1 MEAQLPD
8 ALSCCNVERRSNMN
22 TLVPVDHAAPAL
34 PGQAFR
40 PIEPEKMHLRQLF
53 GMLLQRANLG
63 LGVAGVVFV
72 LVLAAFALK
81 TPTYAAMGSVV
92 VDPKQQN
99 LASAN
104 QQPAGLPPDT
114 SAVDTQ
120 VEVLRSP
127 ALAQAVVRRLRL
139 YNDPEFNPD
148 MRPGLFEWNRAKTP
162 VANPDAGLVARTSDA
177 LMSHMWARRAGLTY
191 VIQVGATSTSPQ
203 KAALLSNTI
212 MDTYLKRQ
220 LDQKLAAVTR
230 ANKELGMSLEKM
242 RQDAE
247 VAEARVQQYRNA
259 HGLFS
264 AQGATMAEQEVSTL
278 NQQIAIAKAEAAE
291 KRARLAAAQ
300 SQLRNGNGG
309 ADVGAALGSETVKEM
324 RKREAELSVKLA
336 QLQTDFT
343 NDYPEVKRTSAELR
357 DIRMQIQSEINR
369 ILSSL
374 RADAQAAAGREAS
387 LIGSRGVAQGGLA
400 ANGEAQVGLLGLQQ
414 RADAAK
420 QIYEAYLNR
429 AKEVAAEGSLQ
440 QADATI
446 NSQAQIP
453 TAPHSPNMRLGA
465 ALALVA
471 ALVSAA
477 AAMLMAEFWDKHLR
491 SRLDVE
497 RELGVPFAGVL
508 PDFRSVKPKG
518 LRGPAA
524 EPAEYLVSH
533 PFSGFAEAFRNLRAF
548 LMVSSRGDDAKLI
561 AVTSAVPREGKS
573 LTSFCLARTLAL
585 SGSRVVLVD
594 CDLRQR
600 GASKL
605 SGHQDVGLVEVV
617 QDKVPLED
625 ALIHDE
631 KSNCYVLPAAGKS
644 VPYDLF
650 SNPETDEVLRKLCD
664 QFDYV
669 ILDAPPILGVADA
682 RILAAKADRVLYLVQ
697 WNKTPLRAAQSAV
710 DILQECGAN
719 VAGALLTK
727 VNVKGQA
734 RYGYGDSSDYY
745 GYFKNYYIAAA

>member
-1 MEAQLPD
+1 
-8 ALSCCNVERRSNMN
+8 MN
-22 TLVPVDHAAPAL
+22 TLVPVDHAMPAP

-40 PIEPEKMHLRQLF
+40 PIEPERMHLRQLF
-53 GMLLQRANLG
+53 GLLLQRARLG
-63 LGVAGVVFV
+63 LGVAAIVFV

-81 TPTYAAMGSVV
+81 TPTYAASGSVV

-99 LASAN
+99 MASAN
-104 QQPAGLPPDT
+104 QQPTGLPPDT

-127 ALAQAVVRRLRL
+127 ALAEAVVRRLQL

-148 MRPGLFEWNRAKTP
+148 MRPGLFGDREKTP
-162 VANPDAGLVARTSDA
+162 IANPDTRVIARTTNA
-177 LMSHMWARRAGLTY
+177 LMMHTWARRAGLTY
-191 VIQVGATSTSPQ
+191 VIQVGASSTSPQ
-203 KAALLSNTI
+203 KASLLSNTI

-220 LDQKLAAVTR
+220 LDAKLATVTR

-247 VAEARVQQYRNA
+247 VAEARVQQYKNA
-259 HGLFS
+259 NGLFS
-264 AQGATMAEQEVSTL
+264 AEGATMAEQEVSTL
-278 NQQIAIAKAEAAE
+278 NQQVAIAKAEAAE

-300 SQLRNGNGG
+300 AQLRNGNGG
-309 ADVGAALGSETVKEM
+309 ADVGAALGSETVKEL

-343 NDYPEVKRTSAELR
+343 PEYPEVKRTSAELR
-357 DIRMQIQSEINR
+357 DIRVQIQSEINR

-374 RADAQAAAGREAS
+374 RAEAQAAAGRESS

-400 ANGEAQVGLLGLQQ
+400 ANGQAQVGLLALQQ

-446 NSQAQIP
+446 NSGAQIP
-453 TAPHSPNMRLGA
+453 TAPASPNMRLGA
-465 ALALVA
+465 AIALLAGLIA
-471 ALVSAA
+471 AA

-518 LRGPAA
+518 LRGAAA

-548 LMVSSRGDDAKLI
+548 LMVSARGDDAKLI
-561 AVTSAVPREGKS
+561 AITSAVPREGKS

-585 SGSRVVLVD
+585 SGSKVVLVD

-600 GASKL
+600 GATKL

-617 QDKVPLED
+617 QDKVPLSE
-625 ALIHDE
+625 ALIHDP

-650 SNPETDEVLRKLCD
+650 SNPETDEVLRQLCD
-664 QFDYV
+664 DFDYV

>member
-1 MEAQLPD
+1 MNSLITMSHELP
-8 ALSCCNVERRSNMN
+8 A
-22 TLVPVDHAAPAL
+22 H

-40 PIEPEKMHLRQLF
+40 PIEPERMHLRQLF
-53 GMLLQRANLG
+53 GILLQRAKLALAVG
-63 LGVAGVVFV
+63 GAVFLV
-72 LVLAAFALK
+72 VLAAFALK
-81 TPTYAAMGSVV
+81 TPTYSATGSVV
-92 VDPKQQN
+92 IDPKGVN
-99 LASAN
+99 LARAE
-104 QQPAGLPPDT
+104 QPASYGAPPDT

-120 VEVLRSP
+120 VEMLRSQ
-127 ALAQAVVRRLRL
+127 ALAERVVRRMKL
-139 YNDPEFNPD
+139 YNDPEFNGAQAPSFFGLIPAKAPIAHPD
-148 MRPGLFEWNRAKTP
+148 PKLISRVASGLMTHVW
-162 VANPDAGLVARTSDA
+162 V
-177 LMSHMWARRAGLTY
+177 RRAGLTY
-191 VIQVGATSTSPQ
+191 VVYVGVSSTSPQ
-203 KAALLSNTI
+203 KAAALTNVY
-212 MDTYLKRQ
+212 MDEYLKKQ
-220 LDQKLAAVTR
+220 LDDKIALVSK
-230 ANKELGMSLEKM
+230 ANSELGQSLEKM
-242 RQDAE
+242 RQDSEA
-247 VAEARVQQYRNA
+247 ATARVQEYKNA

-264 AQGATMAEQEVSTL
+264 TEGQTMAEQEVSTL
-278 NQQIAIAKAEAAE
+278 NTQIAAAKADAAE
-291 KRARLAAAQ
+291 KEARLLAAEAQ
-300 SQLRNGNGG
+300 ARTGTAG
-309 ADVGAALGSETVKEM
+309 ADVGAALNSETIREL
-324 RKREAELSVKLA
+324 RKQEAELSVKLA
-336 QLQTDFT
+336 QLRTDFT
-343 NDYPEVKRTSAELR
+343 DQYPDVKRTSNQLKDVRAE
-357 DIRMQIQSEINR
+357 IQQEINR
-369 ILSSL
+369 ILSNLKAEAS
-374 RADAQAAAGREAS
+374 AAQGRESS
-387 LIGSRGVAQGGLA
+387 LLASRGHAQGGLA
-400 ANGEAQVGLLGLQQ
+400 ANGQAQVGLLALQQ

-429 AKEVAAEGSLQ
+429 AKQVAAEGSLQ
-440 QADATI
+440 QADATV

-453 TAPHSPNMRLGA
+453 SAPSSPNMKLGA
-465 ALALVA
+465 AMALFA
-471 ALVSAA
+471 ALVSAG

-508 PDFRSVKPKG
+508 PDFRSIKPKG

-548 LMVSSRGDDAKLI
+548 LMVSARGDDAKLI

-600 GASKL
+600 GTTKL
-605 SGHQDVGLVEVV
+605 SGHQEVGLVEVV
-617 QDKVPLED
+617 QDKVPLSE
-625 ALIHDE
+625 ALIHDA
-631 KSNCYVLPAAGKS
+631 KSNCFILPAAGKS

-650 SNPETDEVLRKLCD
+650 SNPETDEVLRQLCE

-710 DILQECGAN
+710 DILQECGAS

-727 VNVKGQA
+727 VNVKDQA

>member
-1 MEAQLPD
+1 
-8 ALSCCNVERRSNMN
+8 MN
-22 TLVPVDHAAPAL
+22 TTLIPIAQELPAH
-34 PGQAFR
+34 PGQPFR
-40 PIEPEKMHLRQLF
+40 PIEPERMHLRQLF
-53 GMLLQRANLG
+53 GIILQRAKLG
-63 LGVAGVVFV
+63 LGVAAVVFV
-72 LVLAAFALK
+72 LVLAAFAMK
-81 TPTYAAMGSVV
+81 TPTYSAMGSVV
-92 VDPKQQN
+92 IDPRHENLAQADQKQQ
-99 LASAN
+99 
-104 QQPAGLPPDT
+104 GWLPPDT

-127 ALAQAVVRRLRL
+127 ALAEAVVRRLQL
-139 YNDPEFNPD
+139 WNDPEFNPQ
-148 MRPGLFEWNRAKTP
+148 MRPGLFGLTP
-162 VANPDAGLVARTSDA
+162 AHPPIANPDPHLVAGVTNA
-177 LMSHMWARRAGLTY
+177 LMAHMWARRAGLTY
-191 VIQVGATSTSPQ
+191 VVEVGSTSTSPQ
-203 KAALLSNTI
+203 KAAMLTNTV

-220 LDQKLAAVTR
+220 LDNKLASVTR

-247 VAEARVQQYRNA
+247 AAEARVQEYKNA

-264 AQGATMAEQEVSTL
+264 AEGATMAEQEVSTL
-278 NQQIAIAKAEAAE
+278 NQQIAIAKADAAE
-291 KRARLAAAQ
+291 KAARYAAAQ
-300 SQLRNGNGG
+300 AQLRNGGGG
-309 ADVGAALGSETVKEM
+309 ADVGAALGSETIKEL
-324 RKREAELSVKLA
+324 RKQEAELSVKLA

-343 NDYPEVKRTSAELR
+343 PEYPDVKRTAAQLR
-357 DIRMQIQSEINR
+357 DVRAQIQSEINR
-369 ILSSL
+369 ILSNL
-374 RADAQAAAGREAS
+374 TAEAQAAAGRESS
-387 LIGSRGVAQGGLA
+387 LSSSRGAAQGGLA
-400 ANGEAQVGLLGLQQ
+400 ANGQAQVGLLALQQ
-414 RADAAK
+414 RAEAAK

-429 AKEVAAEGSLQ
+429 AKEVAAEGSIQ
-440 QADATI
+440 QADGSI
-446 NSQAQIP
+446 NSQAQVP
-453 TAPHSPNMRLGA
+453 TQPYSPNMRLGA
-465 ALALVA
+465 ALALLASLVA
-471 ALVSAA
+471 AG

-524 EPAEYLVSH
+524 EPAEYLVDY

-548 LMVSSRGDDAKLI
+548 LMISSRDDDAKLI

-585 SGSRVVLVD
+585 SGSKVVLVD

-600 GASKL
+600 GTSKL
-605 SGHQDVGLVEVV
+605 AGQNEVGLVEVV
-617 QDKVPLED
+617 QDKVPLEE
-625 ALIHDE
+625 ALIHDP

-644 VPYDLF
+644 TPYDLF
-650 SNPETDEVLRKLCD
+650 SNPETDAVLRKLAD
-664 QFDYV
+664 DFDYV

>member
-1 MEAQLPD
+1 MNNLIPIAHELP
-8 ALSCCNVERRSNMN
+8 A
-22 TLVPVDHAAPAL
+22 H

-40 PIEPEKMHLRQLF
+40 PIEPERMHLRQMF
-53 GMLLQRANLG
+53 GIILQRAKLG
-63 LGVAGVVFV
+63 LGVAALVFV
-72 LVLAAFALK
+72 LVFTAFAIK
-81 TPTYAAMGSVV
+81 TPTYAAMGSIV
-92 VDPKQQN
+92 VDPKQTN
-99 LASAN
+99 LA
-104 QQPAGLPPDT
+104 QPNPQTSYAPPDT
-114 SAVDTQ
+114 SAVDTE

-127 ALAQAVVRRLRL
+127 ALAEAVVRRLKL
-139 YNDPEFNPD
+139 WNDPEFNPA
-148 MRPGLFEWNRAKTP
+148 MKPGLFGLVPAYPP
-162 VANPDAGLVARTSDA
+162 VANPDARLLARTTNA
-177 LMSHMWARRAGLTY
+177 LRGHMWARRAGLTY
-191 VIQVGATSTSPQ
+191 VVEVGATSTSSQ
-203 KAALLSNTI
+203 KAAMLANTI
-212 MDTYLKRQ
+212 LDTYLDRQ
-220 LDQKLAAVTR
+220 LDQKLGAITR
-230 ANKELGMSLEKM
+230 ANRELGLSLEKM

-247 VAEARVQQYRNA
+247 TAEARVQQYKNA

-264 AQGATMAEQEVSTL
+264 AEGATMAEQEVSTL
-278 NQQIAIAKAEAAE
+278 NQQVAIAKAEAAE
-291 KRARLAAAQ
+291 KAARVAAAEA
-300 SQLRNGNGG
+300 QLRNGNLG
-309 ADVGAALGSETVKEM
+309 ADVGAALGSETVKEL

-343 NDYPEVKRTSAELR
+343 SEYPEVKRTAAQLQAVR
-357 DIRMQIQSEINR
+357 AQTQSEINR

-374 RADAQAAAGREAS
+374 RADSRASSGRVGS
-387 LIGSRGVAQGGLA
+387 LLASRGQAEGGLA
-400 ANGEAQVGLLGLQQ
+400 ANGQAQVGMLALQQ

-429 AKEVAAEGSLQ
+429 AKQVAAEGSLQ
-440 QADATI
+440 QADARV
-446 NSQAQIP
+446 NSAAQVP
-453 TAPHSPNMRLGA
+453 TSPASPNMKLGAVLALLAGLGA
-465 ALALVA
+465 AGV
-471 ALVSAA
+471 
-477 AAMLMAEFWDKHLR
+477 AMLMAEFWDKHLR

-508 PDFRSVKPKG
+508 PDFRSIKPKG

-548 LMVSSRGDDAKLI
+548 LMVSARQENSCII
-561 AVTSAVPREGKS
+561 ALTSAVPREGKS

-585 SGSRVVLVD
+585 SGSSVVLVD

-600 GASKL
+600 GATKL
-605 SGHQDVGLVEVV
+605 AGHPETGLVEVV
-617 QDKVPLED
+617 QDGVPLSD
-625 ALIHDE
+625 ALVHDE
-631 KSNCYVLPAAGKS
+631 KSNCFVLPAGKS
-644 VPYDLF
+644 APYDLF
-650 SNPETDEVLRKLCD
+650 SNPKTDEVLRELSER
-664 QFDYV
+664 FDYV

-719 VAGALLTK
+719 VVGALLTK

>member
-1 MEAQLPD
+1 
-8 ALSCCNVERRSNMN
+8 
-22 TLVPVDHAAPAL
+22 
-34 PGQAFR
+34 
-40 PIEPEKMHLRQLF
+40 MHLRQLF
-53 GMLLQRANLG
+53 GIVLQRAKLG
-63 LGVAGVVFV
+63 LAVAAVVFI
-72 LVLAAFALK
+72 LVMAAFALK
-81 TPTYAAMGSVV
+81 TPTYSAMGSVV
-92 VDPKQQN
+92 IDPKHQN
-99 LASAN
+99 LTQTN
-104 QQPAGLPPDT
+104 QQGGLPPDT
-114 SAVDTQ
+114 SAVDTE

-127 ALAQAVVRRLRL
+127 ALAEAVVRRLKL
-139 YNDPEFNPD
+139 YNDPEFNSNVK
-148 MRPGLFEWNRAKTP
+148 PGLFGLTP
-162 VANPDAGLVARTSDA
+162 APAPISNPDQQLLARTTDA
-177 LMSHMWARRAGLTY
+177 LMTHLWARRAGLTY
-191 VIQVGATSTSPQ
+191 VVQVGAMSTSPK
-203 KAALLSNTI
+203 KATMLANTV
-212 MDTYLKRQ
+212 MDTYLQRQ
-220 LDQKLAAVTR
+220 LDEKLAAVTR

-247 VAEARVQQYRNA
+247 AAEARVQQYKNA

-278 NQQIAIAKAEAAE
+278 NQQVAIAKAEAAE
-291 KRARLAAAQ
+291 KLARLDAAQ
-300 SQLRNGNGG
+300 AQLHNGNAG
-309 ADVGAALGSETVKEM
+309 ADVGAALGSTTIMEL

-343 NDYPEVKRTSAELR
+343 PEYPEVKRTAAELH
-357 DIRMQIQSEINR
+357 DIRAQIQSEINR

-374 RADAQAAAGREAS
+374 RAEAQAASGREAS
-387 LIGSRGVAQGGLA
+387 LLASRGNAQGGLA
-400 ANGEAQVGLLGLQQ
+400 ANGQAQVGLLGLQQ
-414 RADAAK
+414 RAEAAK

-429 AKEVAAEGSLQ
+429 AKEVSAEGTLQ

-446 NSQAQIP
+446 NSFAQIP
-453 TAPHSPNMRLGA
+453 TTPSSPNMKLGA
-465 ALALVA
+465 ALALLA
-471 ALVSAA
+471 GLVSAG

-533 PFSGFAEAFRNLRAF
+533 PFSGFSEAFRNLRAF
-548 LMVSSRGDDAKLI
+548 LMVSARGDDAKLI
-561 AVTSAVPREGKS
+561 AITSAVPREGKS

-600 GASKL
+600 GATKL

-617 QDKVPLED
+617 QDKVPLSQALVHD
-625 ALIHDE
+625 A
-631 KSNCYVLPAAGKS
+631 KSNCFILPAAGKS

-650 SNPETDEVLRKLCD
+650 SNPETDEVLRKLCE

-697 WNKTPLRAAQSAV
+697 WNKTPLRAAQSAI

-727 VNVKGQA
+727 VNVKDQA
-734 RYGYGDSSDYY
+734 RYGYGNSSDYY

>member
-1 MEAQLPD
+1 M
-8 ALSCCNVERRSNMN
+8 S
-22 TLVPVDHAAPAL
+22 TLVPIAHELPAS
-34 PGQAFR
+34 PGQPFR
-40 PIEPEKMHLRQLF
+40 PIEPERMHLRQLF
-53 GMLLQRANLG
+53 GILLQRAKLG
-63 LGVAGVVFV
+63 LGVAAVVFV
-72 LVLAAFALK
+72 LVLAAFAMK
-81 TPTYAAMGSVV
+81 TPSYSAMGSVV
-92 VDPKQQN
+92 IDPKHQN
-99 LASAN
+99 LATEN
-104 QQPAGLPPDT
+104 PQQAGLPPDT

-127 ALAQAVVRRLRL
+127 ALAEAVVRRLKL
-139 YNDPEFNPD
+139 YNDPEFNSN
-148 MRPGLFEWNRAKTP
+148 MKRGLFGLAPAHPPIAT
-162 VANPDAGLVARTSDA
+162 PDARLLARTTNA

-191 VIQVGATSTSPQ
+191 VVEIGATSTSPT
-203 KAALLSNTI
+203 KAAMLTNSI
-212 MDTYLKRQ
+212 MDTYLNRQ
-220 LDQKLAAVTR
+220 LDVKLSAVTR
-230 ANKELGMSLEKM
+230 ANSELGMSLEKM

-247 VAEARVQQYRNA
+247 TAEARVQEYKNA

-264 AQGATMAEQEVSTL
+264 AEGSTMAEQEVSTL
-278 NQQIAIAKAEAAE
+278 NQQIAIAKADAAE
-291 KRARLAAAQ
+291 KRARLIAAQ
-300 SQLRNGNGG
+300 AQLRNGNAG
-309 ADVGAALGSETVKEM
+309 ADVGAALGSDTIKEL

-336 QLQTDFT
+336 QLNTDFT
-343 NDYPEVKRTSAELR
+343 PEYPEVKRTAAELR
-357 DIRMQIQSEINR
+357 DIRTQIQGEINR

-374 RADAQAAAGREAS
+374 RAEAQAADGREAS
-387 LIGSRGVAQGGLA
+387 LLASRGAAQGGLA
-400 ANGEAQVGLLGLQQ
+400 ANGEAQVGMLALQQ

-429 AKEVAAEGSLQ
+429 AKQVAAEGSIQ
-440 QADATI
+440 QADGSI
-446 NSQAQIP
+446 NSAAQVP
-453 TAPHSPNMRLGA
+453 TAPSSPNMKLAA
-465 ALALVA
+465 ALALLAGIFA
-471 ALVSAA
+471 AG
-477 AAMLMAEFWDKHLR
+477 AAMLIAEFWDKHLR

-497 RELGVPFAGVL
+497 RDLGVPFAGVL

-518 LRGPAA
+518 LHGPAA
-524 EPAEYLVSH
+524 EPEEYLVSH

-548 LMVSSRGDDAKLI
+548 LMVSARGDDAKLI

-585 SGSRVVLVD
+585 SGARVALVD

-600 GASKL
+600 GTTKL
-605 SGHQDVGLVEVV
+605 SGHHEVGLVEVV
-617 QDKVPLED
+617 QDKIPLSE
-625 ALIHDE
+625 ALIHDP
-631 KSNCYVLPAAGKS
+631 KSNCFILPACGKS

-650 SNPETDEVLRKLCD
+650 SNPETDEVLRQLCD

-682 RILAAKADRVLYLVQ
+682 RLLAAKADRVLYLVQ
-697 WNKTPLRAAQSAV
+697 WNKTPLRAAQSAI

>member
-1 MEAQLPD
+1 M
-8 ALSCCNVERRSNMN
+8 S
-22 TLVPVDHAAPAL
+22 TLVPIAHELPAS
-34 PGQAFR
+34 PGQPFR
-40 PIEPEKMHLRQLF
+40 PIEPERMHLRQLF
-53 GMLLQRANLG
+53 GILLQRAKLG
-63 LGVAGVVFV
+63 LGVAAVVFV
-72 LVLAAFALK
+72 LVLAAFAMK
-81 TPTYAAMGSVV
+81 TPSYSAMGSVV
-92 VDPKQQN
+92 IDPKHQN
-99 LASAN
+99 LATEN
-104 QQPAGLPPDT
+104 PQQAGLPPDT

-127 ALAQAVVRRLRL
+127 ALAEAVVRRLKL
-139 YNDPEFNPD
+139 YNDPEFNSN
-148 MRPGLFEWNRAKTP
+148 MKRGLFGLAPAHPPIAT
-162 VANPDAGLVARTSDA
+162 PDARLLARTTNA

-191 VIQVGATSTSPQ
+191 VVEIGATSTSPT
-203 KAALLSNTI
+203 KAAMLTNSI
-212 MDTYLKRQ
+212 MDTYLNRQ
-220 LDQKLAAVTR
+220 LDVKLSAVTR
-230 ANKELGMSLEKM
+230 ANSELGMSLEKM

-247 VAEARVQQYRNA
+247 TAEARVQEYKNA

-264 AQGATMAEQEVSTL
+264 AEGSTMAEQEVSTL
-278 NQQIAIAKAEAAE
+278 NQQIAIAKADAAE
-291 KRARLAAAQ
+291 KRARLIAAQ
-300 SQLRNGNGG
+300 AQLRNGNAG
-309 ADVGAALGSETVKEM
+309 ADVGAALGSDTIKEL

-336 QLQTDFT
+336 QLNTDFT
-343 NDYPEVKRTSAELR
+343 PEYPEVKRTAAELR
-357 DIRMQIQSEINR
+357 DIRTQIQGEINR

-374 RADAQAAAGREAS
+374 RAEAQAADGREAS
-387 LIGSRGVAQGGLA
+387 LLASRGTAQGGLA
-400 ANGEAQVGLLGLQQ
+400 ANGEAQVGMLALQQ

-429 AKEVAAEGSLQ
+429 AKQVAAEGSLQ

-446 NSQAQIP
+446 NSPAQVP
-453 TAPHSPNMRLGA
+453 TAPSSPNMKLAA
-465 ALALVA
+465 ALALLAGIFA
-471 ALVSAA
+471 AG
-477 AAMLMAEFWDKHLR
+477 AAMLIAEFWDKHLR

-497 RELGVPFAGVL
+497 RDLGVPFAGVL

-524 EPAEYLVSH
+524 EPEEYLVSH

-548 LMVSSRGDDAKLI
+548 LMVSARGDDAKLI

-585 SGSRVVLVD
+585 SGARVALVD

-600 GASKL
+600 GTTKL
-605 SGHQDVGLVEVV
+605 SGHHEVGLVEVV
-617 QDKVPLED
+617 QDKIPLSE
-625 ALIHDE
+625 ALIHDP
-631 KSNCYVLPAAGKS
+631 KSNCFILPACGKS

-650 SNPETDEVLRKLCD
+650 SNPETDEVLRQLCD

-682 RILAAKADRVLYLVQ
+682 RLLAAKADRVLYLVQ
-697 WNKTPLRAAQSAV
+697 WNKTPLRAAQSAI

>member
-1 MEAQLPD
+1 
-8 ALSCCNVERRSNMN
+8 MN
-22 TLVPVDHAAPAL
+22 TLIPVDHAVPVPA
-34 PGQAFR
+34 GQAFR
-40 PIEPEKMHLRQLF
+40 PIEPERMHLRQLF
-53 GMLLQRANLG
+53 GVLLQRAKLG
-63 LGVAGVVFV
+63 LGVAAIVFV

-81 TPTYAAMGSVV
+81 TPTYAAMGSVL

-104 QQPAGLPPDT
+104 QQLAGLPPDT

-127 ALAQAVVRRLRL
+127 ALAEAVVRRLEL
-139 YNDPEFNPD
+139 YNDPEFNPA
-148 MRPGLFEWNRAKTP
+148 MKPGWFGLKSAQAP
-162 VANPDAGLVARTSDA
+162 VATPDAELLARTTDA

-191 VIQVGATSTSPQ
+191 VIQVGATSTSPE
-203 KAALLSNTI
+203 KASVLANSI
-212 MDTYLKRQ
+212 VDTYLQRQ
-220 LDQKLAAVTR
+220 LDGKLASITR
-230 ANKELGMSLEKM
+230 ANKELGLSLEKM

-247 VAEARVQQYRNA
+247 AAEARVQQYKNA

-264 AQGATMAEQEVSTL
+264 AEGATMAEQEVSTL

-291 KRARLAAAQ
+291 KRARLFAAQ
-300 SQLRNGNGG
+300 GQLRNGNNG
-309 ADVGAALGSETVKEM
+309 ADVGAALGSETIKEL

-343 NDYPEVKRTSAELR
+343 PEYPEVKRTTAELR
-357 DIRMQIQSEINR
+357 DIRSQIQSEINR

-374 RADAQAAAGREAS
+374 RAEAQAAAGRESS

-400 ANGEAQVGLLGLQQ
+400 ANGQAQVGLLGLQQ
-414 RADAAK
+414 RAEAAK

-429 AKEVAAEGSLQ
+429 AKQVAAEGSLQ
-440 QADATI
+440 QADATV
-446 NSQAQIP
+446 NSKAQIP
-453 TAPHSPNMRLGA
+453 TTPASPNMRLGA
-465 ALALVA
+465 AIAMLAALVA
-471 ALVSAA
+471 AA

-491 SRLDVE
+491 SRVDVE

-518 LRGPAA
+518 LRGLGA

-548 LMVSSRGDDAKLI
+548 LMVSARGDDAKLI
-561 AVTSAVPREGKS
+561 AITSAVPREGKS

-600 GASKL
+600 GATKL
-605 SGHQDVGLVEVV
+605 TGRPDVGLVEVV
-617 QDKVPLED
+617 QDKVPLSE
-625 ALIHDE
+625 ALIHDP
-631 KSNCYVLPAAGKS
+631 KSNCFILPAAGKS

-664 QFDYV
+664 DFDYV

-682 RILAAKADRVLYLVQ
+682 RILAAKADRVVYLVQ
-697 WNKTPLRAAQSAV
+697 WNKTPLRAAQSAI

>member
-1 MEAQLPD
+1 
-8 ALSCCNVERRSNMN
+8 MN
-22 TLVPVDHAAPAL
+22 TLIPIAHELPVPHT
-34 PGQAFR
+34 GQAFR
-40 PIEPEKMHLRQLF
+40 PLEPEKMHLRQLF
-53 GMLLQRANLG
+53 GIILQRAKLG
-63 LGVAGVVFV
+63 LAVAAVVFV
-72 LVLAAFALK
+72 LVMAAFALK
-81 TPTYAAMGSVV
+81 TPTYSATGSVV
-92 VDPKQQN
+92 VDPLHQN
-99 LASAN
+99 LTQTEQREGSL
-104 QQPAGLPPDT
+104 PADT
-114 SAVDTQ
+114 GAIDTQ
-120 VEVLRSP
+120 VEILRSP
-127 ALAQAVVRRLRL
+127 ALAEAVVRRLRL
-139 YNDPEFNPD
+139 YNDPEFNPT
-148 MRPGLFEWNRAKTP
+148 MKPGVFGLTPARPP
-162 VANPDAGLVARTSDA
+162 IANPSKALMAETVDA
-177 LMSHMWARRAGLTY
+177 LMSRLWVHREGLTY
-191 VIQVGATSTSPQ
+191 VITVGAKSTSPQ
-203 KAALLSNTI
+203 KATMLTNVV
-212 MDTYLKRQ
+212 MDTYLQRQ
-220 LDQKLAAVTR
+220 LDGKLEAVTR

-247 VAEARVQQYRNA
+247 FAEARVQEYRNA

-264 AQGATMAEQEVSTL
+264 AEGATMAEQEVSTI
-278 NQQIAIAKAEAAE
+278 NQQLALAKADAAE
-291 KRARLAAAQ
+291 KAALLSAAQ
-300 SQLRNGNGG
+300 TQLHNGNGG
-309 ADVGAALGSETVKEM
+309 ADVGAALGSNTILEL
-324 RKREAELSVKLA
+324 RKHEAELSVKLA

-343 NDYPEVKRTSAELR
+343 PEYPEVKRTAAELH
-357 DIRMQIQSEINR
+357 DIRAQIQSEINR
-369 ILSSL
+369 ILSNL
-374 RADAQAAAGREAS
+374 KAEAQAAAGRESS
-387 LIGSRGVAQGGLA
+387 LLASRGNAQGGLA
-400 ANGEAQVGLLGLQQ
+400 ANGQAQVGLLGLQQ
-414 RADAAK
+414 RADATK

-429 AKEVAAEGSLQ
+429 AKQVAAEGSFQ
-440 QADATI
+440 QSDATI
-446 NSQAQIP
+446 NSLAQIP
-453 TAPHSPNMRLGA
+453 TSPTSPNMKLGA
-465 ALALVA
+465 AMALLA
-471 ALVSAA
+471 ALISAG

-548 LMVSSRGDDAKLI
+548 LIVSARGDDAKLI

-585 SGSRVVLVD
+585 SGARVVLVD

-600 GASKL
+600 GTTKL
-605 SGHQDVGLVEVV
+605 AGHQDVGLVEVV
-617 QDKVPLED
+617 QDKVPLTD
-625 ALIHDE
+625 ALIHDP
-631 KSNCYVLPAAGKS
+631 KSNCFILPAAGKS

-650 SNPETDEVLRKLCD
+650 SNPETDEVLRKLCE

-697 WNKTPLRAAQSAV
+697 WNKTPLRAAQSAI

-727 VNVKGQA
+727 VNVKDQA

>member
-1 MEAQLPD
+1 
-8 ALSCCNVERRSNMN
+8 
-22 TLVPVDHAAPAL
+22 
-34 PGQAFR
+34 
-40 PIEPEKMHLRQLF
+40 MHLRQVF
-53 GMLLQRANLG
+53 GILLQRARLG
-63 LGVAGVVFV
+63 LGVAAIVFI
-72 LVLAAFALK
+72 LVLAAFATK
-81 TPTYAAMGSVV
+81 TPTFAAMGTVV
-92 VDPKQQN
+92 IDPKQQN
-99 LASAN
+99 LAMA
-104 QQPAGLPPDT
+104 QEKEGGYLPPDT

-127 ALAQAVVRRLRL
+127 ALAEAVVRRLKL
-139 YNDPEFNPD
+139 YNDPEFNPA
-148 MRPGLFEWNRAKTP
+148 MKPRLFGLGDAQP
-162 VANPDAGLVARTSDA
+162 PIANPDQQLVASTTNA
-177 LMSHMWARRAGLTY
+177 LLSRMWVRRAGLTY
-191 VIQVGATSTSPQ
+191 VVQVGAVSPSPS
-203 KAALLSNTI
+203 KAALLTNTV

-220 LDQKLAAVTR
+220 LDDKLTAVTR

-247 VAEARVQQYRNA
+247 VAEARVQEYKNS
-259 HGLFS
+259 HGLYS
-264 AQGATMAEQEVSTL
+264 AEGATMAEQEVSTL
-278 NQQIAIAKAEAAE
+278 NQQIAIAKADAAE
-291 KRARLAAAQ
+291 KQARYAAAQ
-300 SQLRNGNGG
+300 TQLRSGGGG
-309 ADVGAALGSETVKEM
+309 ADVGAALGSETIKEL
-324 RKREAELSVKLA
+324 RKQEAELSVKLA
-336 QLQTDFT
+336 QLETDFT
-343 NDYPEVKRTSAELR
+343 PAYPEVKRTAAQLKDVR
-357 DIRMQIQSEINR
+357 AQIQSEINR
-369 ILSSL
+369 ILSNL
-374 RADAQAAAGREAS
+374 RAEATAASGRHAT
-387 LIGSRGVAQGGLA
+387 LLASRGAAQGGLA

-429 AKEVAAEGSLQ
+429 AKQVAAESGIA

-446 NSQAQIP
+446 NSPAQTP
-453 TAPHSPNMRLGA
+453 TSPSSPNMKLGA
-465 ALALVA
+465 ALALLAGLVA
-471 ALVSAA
+471 GG

-548 LMVSSRGDDAKLI
+548 LTISARGDQAKLI

-585 SGSRVVLVD
+585 SGARVVLVD

-600 GASKL
+600 GTTKL
-605 SGHQDVGLVEVV
+605 AGEPEIGLVEVV
-617 QDKVPLED
+617 QDKAPLDE
-625 ALIHDE
+625 ALIHDP
-631 KSNCYVLPAAGKS
+631 KSNCYILPAAGNS

-650 SNPETDEVLRKLCD
+650 SNPETDEVLRSLSD

-710 DILQECGAN
+710 DILQECGAD

>member
-1 MEAQLPD
+1 
-8 ALSCCNVERRSNMN
+8 
-22 TLVPVDHAAPAL
+22 
-34 PGQAFR
+34 
-40 PIEPEKMHLRQLF
+40 MHLRQLF
-53 GMLLQRANLG
+53 GIVLQRAKLG
-63 LGVAGVVFV
+63 FGVAAVVFV
-72 LVLAAFALK
+72 LVLAAFAMK
-81 TPTYAAMGSVV
+81 TPVYSAMGSVV
-92 VDPKQQN
+92 IDPKGQN
-99 LASAN
+99 LAQA
-104 QQPAGLPPDT
+104 QQKQDGYLPPDT
-114 SAVDTQ
+114 SAVDTE

-127 ALAQAVVRRLRL
+127 ALAEAVVRRLKL
-139 YNDPEFNPD
+139 WNDPEFNPQ
-148 MRPGLFEWNRAKTP
+148 MRPGLFGLTP
-162 VANPDAGLVARTSDA
+162 APQPTATPDPHLVTRTTDA
-177 LMSHMWARRAGLTY
+177 LMSHMWVRRAGLTY
-191 VIQVGATSTSPQ
+191 VVQVGVNSTSAQ
-203 KAALLSNTI
+203 KASMLANTV

-220 LDQKLAAVTR
+220 LDNKLANVLR
-230 ANKELGMSLEKM
+230 ANKELGLSLEKM

-247 VAEARVQQYRNA
+247 TAQARVQEYKNA

-264 AQGATMAEQEVSTL
+264 AEGATMAEQEVSTL
-278 NQQIAIAKAEAAE
+278 NQQIAIAKADAAE
-291 KRARLAAAQ
+291 KAARYAAAEA
-300 SQLRNGNGG
+300 QLRSGSAG
-309 ADVGAALGSETVKEM
+309 ADVGAALGSETIKEL
-324 RKREAELSVKLA
+324 RKQEAELSVKLA

-343 NDYPEVKRTSAELR
+343 PEYPEVKRVSAQLKDVR
-357 DIRMQIQSEINR
+357 VQIQSEINR

-374 RADAQAAAGREAS
+374 KSEAQAAANREAS
-387 LIGSRGVAQGGLA
+387 LLASRGVAQGGLA
-400 ANGEAQVGLLGLQQ
+400 ANGQAQVGLLALQQ

-420 QIYEAYLNR
+420 QIYEAYLNH
-429 AKEVAAEGSLQ
+429 AKEVAAESSIQ

-446 NSQAQIP
+446 NSPAQTP
-453 TAPHSPNMRLGA
+453 TAPFSPNMKLAA
-465 ALALVA
+465 ALALLASIVA
-471 ALVSAA
+471 AG

-548 LMVSSRGDDAKLI
+548 LMISARGDDAKLI

-600 GASKL
+600 GTTKL
-605 SGHQDVGLVEVV
+605 AGHHEVGLVEVV
-617 QDKVPLED
+617 QDKVPLQD
-625 ALIHDE
+625 ALIHDP
-631 KSNCYVLPAAGKS
+631 KSNCFILPAAGKS

-650 SNPETDEVLRKLCD
+650 SNPETDEVLRQLSE

-727 VNVKGQA
+727 VNVKDQA